1 MRQLDYV
8 VAVDQ
13 KFLGKTGVKISEIGL
28 GTWKYQSNS
37 EPLRVGI
44 SQGATHIDTAEMYG
58 TEEIVGEAIEGLR
71 NDVFLATKVSPS
83 HLHYD
88 DVLRAAEGSLKRLGV
103 KTIDLYQI
111 HWPNSRIP
119 IKETMHAMEELVK
132 QDKIRFIGVSNFSV
146 REMKEAQEAMASQEI
161 VSNQVEYNL
170 QNRQIESDLIP
181 YCRSQK
187 ITVTAYSPLNRGH
200 MSPGENSILDKIALK
215 YGKTRVQLILNFLTA
230 EENIVAIPKSDN
242 VDHVM
247 ENCGASG
254 WRLSAEDRKLIGEYF
269 K

>member
-1 MRQLDYV
+1 MNKKY
-8 VAVDQ
+8 
-13 KFLGKTGVKISEIGL
+13 LGKTGVKVSEIGL
-28 GTWKYQSNS
+28 GTWKYQSSS

-44 SQGATHIDTAEMYG
+44 SLGATHIDTAEIYG
-58 TEEIVGEAIEGLR
+58 TEGIVGEAVEGIR
-71 NDVFLATKVSPS
+71 DDVFLATKVSSS

-88 DVLRAAEGSLKRLGV
+88 DVLRAADGSLKRLGV

-119 IKETMHAMEELVK
+119 IKETMHAMEELVR
-132 QDKIRFIGVSNFSV
+132 QGKIRYIGVSNFSV
-146 REMKEAQEAMASQEI
+146 RELKEAQEAMTSQEI

-170 QNRQIESDLIP
+170 QNRQIESDLIS

-200 MSPGENSILDKIALK
+200 FAGENGTLDRIALK
-215 YGKTRVQLILNFLTA
+215 YSKTRAQVILNFLTS
-230 EENIVAIPKSDN
+230 EENLVAIPKSDS
-242 VDHVM
+242 VSHVK

-254 WRLSAEDRKLIGEYF
+254 WRLLAEDRKLIDEHF

>member
-111 HWPNSRIP
+111 HWPNSRVP

-161 VSNQVEYNL
+161 VSNLVEYNF
-170 QNRQIESDLIP
+170 QN
-181 YCRSQK
+181 
-187 ITVTAYSPLNRGH
+187 
-200 MSPGENSILDKIALK
+200 
-215 YGKTRVQLILNFLTA
+215 
-230 EENIVAIPKSDN
+230 
-242 VDHVM
+242 
-247 ENCGASG
+247 
-254 WRLSAEDRKLIGEYF
+254 
-269 K
+269 